1 MAWYYDLVVL
11 AILALCVWNG
21 MRKGVS
27 RSLLQTAATIL
38 SAVVALWVSQPLAEL
53 CYTEFLEKPVV
64 SAVEGQL
71 NTVDVAGLVQTA
83 LSDNGIPVSR
93 EQVQSMLADP
103 EGTAAQY
110 GFDSGWVNQQ
120 IDAAADSVEELT
132 NGVLPSWLMKEI
144 AGDGAVQKETAKSV
158 ISGDTHTAA
167 QQLVSTYGKPILCSV
182 LRAILIG
189 VCFVPDTGAADG
201 TFRGFGRWG
210 IGRIGK
216 SGDFALDDGRIDKS
230 CGFCNR
236 GNNALFHRGNDS
248 KNVSIPVALRIEKI
262 TGRYFIHRQKLAER

>member
-71 NTVDVAGLVQTA
+71 NTVDVTGLVQTA

-182 LRAILIG
+182 LRSIL
-189 VCFVPDTGAADG
+189 
-201 TFRGFGRWG
+201 FG
-210 IGRIGK
+210 
-216 SGDFALDDGRIDKS
+216 L
-230 CGFCNR
+230 C
-236 GNNALFHRGNDS
+236 
-248 KNVSIPVALRIEKI
+248 
-262 TGRYFIHRQKLAER
+262 

>member
-83 LSDNGIPVSR
+83 LSDNGIPISR

-110 GFDSGWVNQQ
+110 GFDSGWMNQQ
-120 IDAAADSVEELT
+120 IDA
-132 NGVLPSWLMKEI
+132 
-144 AGDGAVQKETAKSV
+144 AVQKETAKSV

-182 LRAILIG
+182 LRSILFGLCFG
-189 VCFVPDTGAADG
+189 V
-201 TFRGFGRWG
+201 
-210 IGRIGK
+210 
-216 SGDFALDDGRIDKS
+216 LML
-230 CGFCNR
+230 
-236 GNNALFHRGNDS
+236 LFQA
-248 KNVSIPVALRIEKI
+248 VLFLIPVQQMGLSVDLVVGALAGLAKAGILLWMMVVLTKVVVSATEGTTPFFTEATI
-262 TGRYFIHRQKLAER
+262 QKTYLFQLLYELKK

>member
-71 NTVDVAGLVQTA
+71 NTVDVTGLVQTA

-182 LRAILIG
+182 LQAILFG
-189 VCFVPDTGAADG
+189 LCFGG
-201 TFRGFGRWG
+201 
-210 IGRIGK
+210 
-216 SGDFALDDGRIDKS
+216 LML
-230 CGFCNR
+230 
-236 GNNALFHRGNDS
+236 LFQA
-248 KNVSIPVALRIEKI
+248 VLFLIPVQQMGLSVDLIVGALAGLAKAGILLWMMVVLTKVVVSATEGTTPFFTEATI
-262 TGRYFIHRQKLAER
+262 QKTYLFQLLYELKK

>member
-182 LRAILIG
+182 LRSILFGLCFG
-189 VCFVPDTGAADG
+189 V
-201 TFRGFGRWG
+201 
-210 IGRIGK
+210 
-216 SGDFALDDGRIDKS
+216 LML
-230 CGFCNR
+230 
-236 GNNALFHRGNDS
+236 LFQA
-248 KNVSIPVALRIEKI
+248 VLFLIPV
-262 TGRYFIHRQKLAER
+262 QQM

>member
-71 NTVDVAGLVQTA
+71 NTVDVTGLVQTA

-120 IDAAADSVEELT
+120 IDAA
-132 NGVLPSWLMKEI
+132 
-144 AGDGAVQKETAKSV
+144 VQKETAKSV

-182 LRAILIG
+182 LRSILFGLCFG
-189 VCFVPDTGAADG
+189 V
-201 TFRGFGRWG
+201 
-210 IGRIGK
+210 
-216 SGDFALDDGRIDKS
+216 LML
-230 CGFCNR
+230 
-236 GNNALFHRGNDS
+236 LFQA
-248 KNVSIPVALRIEKI
+248 VLFLIPVQQMGLSVDLVVGALAGLAKAGILLWMMVVLTKVVVYATEGTTPFFTEATI
-262 TGRYFIHRQKLAER
+262 QKTYLFQLLYELKK

>member
-71 NTVDVAGLVQTA
+71 NTVDVTGLVQTA

-132 NGVLPSWLMKEI
+132 NGVLPSWRYPY
-144 AGDGAVQKETAKSV
+144 S
-158 ISGDTHTAA
+158 
-167 QQLVSTYGKPILCSV
+167 CS
-182 LRAILIG
+182 AIG
-189 VCFVPDTGAADG
+189 VILWETYSLFCLAIHCVWLVLWGFDAAVSGSFIPDTRTADG

-216 SGDFALDDGRIDKS
+216 SGDFALDDGCIDKS

-262 TGRYFIHRQKLAER
+262 TDRYFIHRQKLAET

>member
-71 NTVDVAGLVQTA
+71 NTVDVTGLVQTA

-103 EGTAAQY
+103 EGTTAQY
-110 GFDSGWVNQQ
+110 GLDSGWVNQQ

-144 AGDGAVQKETAKSV
+144 AGDGTVQKETAKSV

-182 LRAILIG
+182 LQAILFG
-189 VCFVPDTGAADG
+189 VCFGV
-201 TFRGFGRWG
+201 
-210 IGRIGK
+210 
-216 SGDFALDDGRIDKS
+216 LML
-230 CGFCNR
+230 
-236 GNNALFHRGNDS
+236 LFQA
-248 KNVSIPVALRIEKI
+248 VLFLIPVQQMGLSVDLVVGALAGLAKAGILLWMMVVLTKVVVSATEGTTPFFTEATI
-262 TGRYFIHRQKLAER
+262 QKTYLFQLLYELKK

>member
-11 AILALCVWNG
+11 AILALCVWTG

-167 QQLVSTYGKPILCSV
+167 QQLVSTYGKPILCSCFGV
-182 LRAILIG
+182 LML
-189 VCFVPDTGAADG
+189 
-201 TFRGFGRWG
+201 
-210 IGRIGK
+210 
-216 SGDFALDDGRIDKS
+216 
-230 CGFCNR
+230 
-236 GNNALFHRGNDS
+236 LFQA
-248 KNVSIPVALRIEKI
+248 VLFLIPVQQMGLSVDLVVGALAGLAKAGILLWMMVVLTKVVVSATEGTTPFFTEATI
-262 TGRYFIHRQKLAER
+262 QKTYLFQLLYELKK

>member
-71 NTVDVAGLVQTA
+71 NTVDVVGLVQTA

-110 GFDSGWVNQQ
+110 GFDSG
-120 IDAAADSVEELT
+120 
-132 NGVLPSWLMKEI
+132 
-144 AGDGAVQKETAKSV
+144 
-158 ISGDTHTAA
+158 
-167 QQLVSTYGKPILCSV
+167 
-182 LRAILIG
+182 
-189 VCFVPDTGAADG
+189 
-201 TFRGFGRWG
+201 
-210 IGRIGK
+210 
-216 SGDFALDDGRIDKS
+216 
-230 CGFCNR
+230 NR

>member
-38 SAVVALWVSQPLAEL
+38 STVVALWVSQPLAEL

-71 NTVDVAGLVQTA
+71 NTVDVTGLVQTA

-144 AGDGAVQKETAKSV
+144 AGDGAVQKEIAKFV

-182 LRAILIG
+182 LQAILFGLCFG
-189 VCFVPDTGAADG
+189 VLMLLF
-201 TFRGFGRWG
+201 
-210 IGRIGK
+210 GK

-230 CGFCNR
+230 CGFCNG